1 MFTGIIEEIGK
12 VVSFKKSAHGA
23 DLKISAKTVLEDVK
37 LGESIAVNGVCETVV
52 AFDNTT
58 FEVNVSDETLR
69 VSNLSNLKQGDFVNL
84 ERALKL
90 SDRLSGHIV
99 SGHVDLTTKFIKKE
113 KLGEFYNMEFA
124 VTPDF
129 RKYIVKKGSITIN
142 GISLT
147 VAEIQDRTVTVAVIP
162 HTYENTN
169 LSEMKIGS
177 VVNIETDVFAKY
189 IEKFLLNEKTT
200 SIISEDFLKENGF
213 M

>member
-147 VAEIQDRTVTVAVIP
+147 IADIKPESFVVAVIP
-162 HTYENTN
+162 HTFENTN
-169 LSEMKIGS
+169 LKELKNNDI
-177 VVNIETDVFAKY
+177 VNIEIDILVKY
-189 IEKFLLNEKTT
+189 IENFVVGKEKKEITMNFLE
-200 SIISEDFLKENGF
+200 ENGF
-213 M
+213 L

>member
-147 VAEIQDRTVTVAVIP
+147 IADIKPESFVVAVVP
-162 HTYENTN
+162 HTFENTN
-169 LSEMKIGS
+169 LKELKNNDI
-177 VVNIETDVFAKY
+177 VNIETDILAKY
-189 IEKFLLNEKTT
+189 IENFVVGKEKKEITMNFLE
-200 SIISEDFLKENGF
+200 ENGF
-213 M
+213 L

>member
-12 VVSFKKSAHGA
+12 VVSFEKSAHGA

-129 RKYIVKKGSITIN
+129 RKYIVKKGSITIS

-147 VAEIQDRTVTVAVIP
+147 IADIKPESFVVAVIP
-162 HTYENTN
+162 HTFENTN
-169 LSEMKIGS
+169 LKELKNNDI
-177 VVNIETDVFAKY
+177 VNIETDILAKY
-189 IEKFLLNEKTT
+189 IENFVVGKTG
-200 SIISEDFLKENGF
+200 FYNGKQ
-213 M
+213 

>member
-1 MFTGIIEEIGK
+1 MFTGIIEEIGN
-12 VVSFKKSAHGA
+12 VVGFKKSAHGA

-69 VSNLSNLKQGDFVNL
+69 VSNLSDLKQGDLVNL

-147 VAEIQDRTVTVAVIP
+147 IADIKSESFVVAVIP
-162 HTYENTN
+162 HTFENTN
-169 LSEMKIGS
+169 LKELKNNDI
-177 VVNIETDVFAKY
+177 VNIETDILAKY
-189 IEKFLLNEKTT
+189 IENFVVGKEKKEITMNFLE
-200 SIISEDFLKENGF
+200 ENGF
-213 M
+213 L

>member
-23 DLKISAKTVLEDVK
+23 DLKISAQTVLEDVK

-69 VSNLSNLKQGDFVNL
+69 VSNLSDLKQGDFVNL

-124 VTPDF
+124 VIPDF

-147 VAEIQDRTVTVAVIP
+147 IADIKSESFVVAVIP
-162 HTYENTN
+162 HTFENTN
-169 LSEMKIGS
+169 LKELKNNDI
-177 VVNIETDVFAKY
+177 VNIETDILAKY
-189 IEKFLLNEKTT
+189 IENFVVGKEKKEITMNFLE
-200 SIISEDFLKENGF
+200 ENGF
-213 M
+213 L

>member
-147 VAEIQDRTVTVAVIP
+147 IADIKPESFVVAVIP
-162 HTYENTN
+162 HTFENTN
-169 LSEMKIGS
+169 LKELKNNDI
-177 VVNIETDVFAKY
+177 VNIETDILANY
-189 IEKFLLNEKTT
+189 IENFVVGKEKKEITMNFLE
-200 SIISEDFLKENGF
+200 ENGF
-213 M
+213 L

>member
-37 LGESIAVNGVCETVV
+37 IGESIAVNGVCETVV

-147 VAEIQDRTVTVAVIP
+147 IADIKPESLVVAVIP
-162 HTYENTN
+162 HTFKNTN
-169 LSEMKIGS
+169 LKELKNNDI
-177 VVNIETDVFAKY
+177 VNIETDILAKY
-189 IEKFLLNEKTT
+189 IENFVVGKEKKEITMNFLE
-200 SIISEDFLKENGF
+200 ENGF
-213 M
+213 L

>member
-12 VVSFKKSAHGA
+12 VVALKKSSHGA
-23 DLKISAKTVLEDVK
+23 DLVISAKTVLEDIK

-52 AFDNTT
+52 KFDSTT

-69 VSNLSNLKQGDFVNL
+69 VSNLSDLKQGDLLNL

-124 VTPDF
+124 VLPEF

-147 VAEIQDRTVTVAVIP
+147 IADIKSESFTVAVIP
-162 HTYENTN
+162 HTFENTN
-169 LSEMKIGS
+169 LKELKNNDI
-177 VVNIETDVFAKY
+177 VNIETDILAKY
-189 IEKFLLNEKTT
+189 IENFVAGKEKKEITMNFLE
-200 SIISEDFLKENGF
+200 ENGF
-213 M
+213 L

>member
-69 VSNLSNLKQGDFVNL
+69 VSNLSDLKQGDFVNL

-147 VAEIQDRTVTVAVIP
+147 IADIKSESFVVAVIP
-162 HTYENTN
+162 HTFENTN
-169 LSEMKIGS
+169 LKELKNNDI
-177 VVNIETDVFAKY
+177 VNIETDILAKY
-189 IEKFLLNEKTT
+189 IENFVVGKEKKEITMNFLE
-200 SIISEDFLKENGF
+200 ENGF
-213 M
+213 L

>member
-147 VAEIQDRTVTVAVIP
+147 IADIKPESFVVAVIP
-162 HTYENTN
+162 HTFENTN
-169 LSEMKIGS
+169 LKELKNNDI
-177 VVNIETDVFAKY
+177 VNIETDILAKY
-189 IEKFLLNEKTT
+189 IENFVVGKEKKEITMNFLEK
-200 SIISEDFLKENGF
+200 NGF
-213 M
+213 L

>member
-58 FEVNVSDETLR
+58 FEVNVSAETLR
-69 VSNLSNLKQGDFVNL
+69 VSNLSDLKQGDFVNL

-147 VAEIQDRTVTVAVIP
+147 IADIKPESFVVAVIP
-162 HTYENTN
+162 HTFENTN
-169 LSEMKIGS
+169 LKELKNNDI
-177 VVNIETDVFAKY
+177 VNIETDILAKY
-189 IEKFLLNEKTT
+189 IENFVVGKEKKEITMNFLE
-200 SIISEDFLKENGF
+200 ENGF
-213 M
+213 L

>member
-90 SDRLSGHIV
+90 SDRLSGHII

-147 VAEIQDRTVTVAVIP
+147 IADIKPESFVVAVIP
-162 HTYENTN
+162 HTFENTN
-169 LSEMKIGS
+169 LKELKNNDI
-177 VVNIETDVFAKY
+177 VNIETDILAKY
-189 IEKFLLNEKTT
+189 IENFVVGKEKKEITMNFLE
-200 SIISEDFLKENGF
+200 ENGF
-213 M
+213 L

>member
-12 VVSFKKSAHGA
+12 VVNFKKSAYGA

-129 RKYIVKKGSITIN
+129 RKYIVKKGSITIS

-147 VAEIQDRTVTVAVIP
+147 IADIKPESFVVAVIP
-162 HTYENTN
+162 HTFENTN
-169 LSEMKIGS
+169 LKELKNNDI
-177 VVNIETDVFAKY
+177 VNIETDILAKY
-189 IEKFLLNEKTT
+189 IENFVVGKEKKEITMNFLE
-200 SIISEDFLKENGF
+200 ENGF
-213 M
+213 L

>member
-12 VVSFKKSAHGA
+12 VVNFKKSAYGA

-147 VAEIQDRTVTVAVIP
+147 IADIKPESFVVAVIP
-162 HTYENTN
+162 HTFENTN
-169 LSEMKIGS
+169 LKELKNNDI
-177 VVNIETDVFAKY
+177 VNIETDILAKY
-189 IEKFLLNEKTT
+189 IENFVVGKEKKEITMNFLE
-200 SIISEDFLKENGF
+200 ENGF
-213 M
+213 L

>member
-1 MFTGIIEEIGK
+1 MFTVIIEEIGK

-147 VAEIQDRTVTVAVIP
+147 IADIKPESFVVAVIP
-162 HTYENTN
+162 HTFENTN
-169 LSEMKIGS
+169 LKELKNNDI
-177 VVNIETDVFAKY
+177 VNIETDILAKY
-189 IEKFLLNEKTT
+189 IENFVVGKTKKEITVNFLE
-200 SIISEDFLKENGF
+200 ENGF
-213 M
+213 L

>member
-23 DLKISAKTVLEDVK
+23 DLKISAQTVLEDVK

-69 VSNLSNLKQGDFVNL
+69 VSNLSDLKQGDFVNL

-147 VAEIQDRTVTVAVIP
+147 IADIKSESFVVAVIP
-162 HTYENTN
+162 HTFENTN
-169 LSEMKIGS
+169 LKELKNNDI
-177 VVNIETDVFAKY
+177 VNIETDILAKY
-189 IEKFLLNEKTT
+189 IENFVVGKEKKEITMNFLE
-200 SIISEDFLKENGF
+200 ENGF
-213 M
+213 L

>member
-1 MFTGIIEEIGK
+1 MFTSIIEEIGK

-147 VAEIQDRTVTVAVIP
+147 IADIKPESFVVAVIP
-162 HTYENTN
+162 HTFENTN
-169 LSEMKIGS
+169 LKELKNNDI
-177 VVNIETDVFAKY
+177 VNIETDILAKY
-189 IEKFLLNEKTT
+189 IENFVVGKEKKEITMNFLE
-200 SIISEDFLKENGF
+200 ENGF
-213 M
+213 L

>member
-23 DLKISAKTVLEDVK
+23 DLKISAQTVLEDVK

-69 VSNLSNLKQGDFVNL
+69 VSNLSDLKQGDFVNL

-129 RKYIVKKGSITIN
+129 RKYIVKKGSITVN

-147 VAEIQDRTVTVAVIP
+147 IADIKSESFVVAVIP
-162 HTYENTN
+162 HTFENTN
-169 LSEMKIGS
+169 LKELKNNDI
-177 VVNIETDVFAKY
+177 VNIETDILAKY
-189 IEKFLLNEKTT
+189 IENFVVGKEKKEITMNFLE
-200 SIISEDFLKENGF
+200 ENGF
-213 M
+213 L

>member
-23 DLKISAKTVLEDVK
+23 DLKISAQTVLEDVK

-69 VSNLSNLKQGDFVNL
+69 VSNLYDLKQGDFVNL

-147 VAEIQDRTVTVAVIP
+147 IADIKSESFVVAVIP
-162 HTYENTN
+162 HTFENTN
-169 LSEMKIGS
+169 LKELKNNDI
-177 VVNIETDVFAKY
+177 VNIETDILAKY
-189 IEKFLLNEKTT
+189 IENFVVGKEKKEITMNFLE
-200 SIISEDFLKENGF
+200 ENGF
-213 M
+213 L

>member
-69 VSNLSNLKQGDFVNL
+69 VSSLSNLKQGDFINL

-99 SGHVDLTTKFIKKE
+99 SGHVDLTTKFLKKE

-124 VTPDF
+124 VNSDF

-147 VAEIQDRTVTVAVIP
+147 IADIKPESFIVAVIP
-162 HTYENTN
+162 HTFENTN
-169 LSEMKIGS
+169 LKELKNNDI
-177 VVNIETDVFAKY
+177 VNIETDILAKY
-189 IEKFLLNEKTT
+189 IENFVVGKTKKEITVNFLE
-200 SIISEDFLKENGF
+200 ENGF
-213 M
+213 L

>member
-12 VVSFKKSAHGA
+12 VVNFKKSAYGA

-147 VAEIQDRTVTVAVIP
+147 IADIKPESFVVAVIP
-162 HTYENTN
+162 HTFENTN
-169 LSEMKIGS
+169 LKELKNNDI
-177 VVNIETDVFAKY
+177 VNIETDILAKY
-189 IEKFLLNEKTT
+189 IENFVVGKEKKEITMN
-200 SIISEDFLKENGF
+200 FLKENGF
-213 M
+213 L